1 MSRKK
6 KLNNRIRLNRIL
18 IEKEELKARKKRIK
32 DMLKKH
38 EVEIGLRKGSVVFLT
53 N

>member
-18 IEKEELKARKKRIK
+18 IQKKELKERKQRIK

-38 EVEIGLRKGSVVFLT
+38 EVEIGLPKGRVVFL
-53 N
+53 